1 MANSFHF
8 VKYVIIEYEMGGSIQ
23 TKMVSKILQSFVCL
37 LYKLFRK
44 KHEGIVDMIRQKSN
58 QFSEMLARTTVSRK
72 TKQTSLTL

>member
-8 VKYVIIEYEMGGSIQ
+8 VKYVIIEYEMGDSIQ

-44 KHEGIVDMIRQKSN
+44 KH
-58 QFSEMLARTTVSRK
+58 
-72 TKQTSLTL
+72 